1 MRKESQNLKSRD
13 KETEVDRTIGKS
25 GFKRE
30 RDQDVKIHWH
40 VCGGGGPK
48 KCRDNRVSKMREQ
61 RKSSEIW
68 I

>member
-30 RDQDVKIHWH
+30 RDQDIKIHWD
-40 VCGGGGPK
+40 VWGGDPRNVEITGY
-48 KCRDNRVSKMREQ
+48 Q
-61 RKSSEIW
+61 R
-68 I
+68 